1 METFTEKLM
10 GDYNMIKKERDELE
24 EQMTNLSNE
33 MASSSRA
40 PLVAERLCS
49 NDDGEEIQDHVRCHQ
64 QIVELQA
71 EIASKECRI
80 TELQE
85 QQHKQVLVL
94 DTLQS
99 KLTNLQLQR
108 QDYVELNNRLALK
121 DKVELEYS
129 GLMDTVKV
137 EVNRLEVLKGSLRD
151 HLFSK
156 LNAKSKPVE
165 NFEMPENEEVKFLE
179 DNFDQLNRTHKK
191 TLSSLNDAQRDLVKY
206 QTMLECKSRRVNE
219 LEVILKDTK
228 EAADREYRKLRDENE
243 SMKNNFMAKLK
254 ERERLSYMRKKGPTI
269 GPCNVCHIIVRFW
282 FSSSCGTSSGG
293 GVEGWG

>member
-1 METFTEKLM
+1 
-10 GDYNMIKKERDELE
+10 
-24 EQMTNLSNE
+24 
-33 MASSSRA
+33 
-40 PLVAERLCS
+40 
-49 NDDGEEIQDHVRCHQ
+49 
-64 QIVELQA
+64 
-71 EIASKECRI
+71 
-80 TELQE
+80 
-85 QQHKQVLVL
+85 
-94 DTLQS
+94 
-99 KLTNLQLQR
+99 
-108 QDYVELNNRLALK
+108 
-121 DKVELEYS
+121 
-129 GLMDTVKV
+129 
-137 EVNRLEVLKGSLRD
+137 
-151 HLFSK
+151 
-156 LNAKSKPVE
+156 VE